1 MATDKEK
8 NKEKKEKKNNKTPVS
23 SSVWKKKKGE
33 KEIMLRPSQEWKAE
47 PATIQR
53 VQEIARRMSEGESRM
68 RLENWMMENW
78 EIGDRQARAYYS
90 AAARYLIP
98 DDEEDYKKG
107 LIQANLNRLEDIVER
122 TMTADDYKNAIQAIK
137 EINRVLG
144 AGEKNVVEVATDGER
159 TAFRISFGGE

>member
-8 NKEKKEKKNNKTPVS
+8 KKEKKNNKTS
-23 SSVWKKKKGE
+23 ASNSVWKNKKKGE
-33 KEIMLRPSQEWKAE
+33 KEIMLRPSLEWKAE

-98 DDEEDYKKG
+98 DDEDDYKKG

-144 AGEKNVVEVATDGER
+144 AGEKNVVEVATDGEH

>member
-8 NKEKKEKKNNKTPVS
+8 KKEGNKKKNNKTPARN
-23 SSVWKKKKGE
+23 SVWKNKDE
-33 KEIMLRPSQEWKAE
+33 DIMLRPSQEWKAE
-47 PATIQR
+47 PATVQR

-98 DDEEDYKKG
+98 DDEDDYKKG